1 MVLILPFSRVT
12 AVDVTAY
19 LQSRF
24 SELLAE
30 LARHRHTPVA
40 TYRLQF
46 NAAFTFDQ
54 ARRLV
59 PYLHALGISD
69 CYASPYLKAR
79 PGSTHGYDVTDF
91 QALNPDVGSASAYE
105 TYVETLQQFGMGQV
119 LDMVPN
125 HMGVLASDNAWWRD
139 VLEHGPA
146 SVYAGF
152 FDIDWQPPKAMLH
165 NKVLLPV
172 LGAAYGAVLDNQE
185 LCLTYEAGQFE
196 VHYYEHRLPITP
208 CSTAAIWRACVEEL
222 RQQLADDD
230 RQLLELQSIVT
241 ALDHLP
247 PFTERDPD
255 KIAERYRETAVIRQR
270 VTSLYE
276 DCAVLREA
284 LARVVQRFN
293 GTRGVSRSFDC
304 LHDLLEAQPY
314 RLCSWRVASD
324 EINYRRFFDINDL
337 AAIRQEEPAVF
348 EATHAF
354 VLELVVAGKITG
366 LRIDHPDGLF
376 DPLGY
381 FQALQSDY
389 VRRRCRHLFADRAA
403 DTPADGL
410 EEALLARYVDESQAH
425 PRTPE
430 ARPLYVVV
438 EKILEDPEQLPA
450 TWPLDGTTGYDF
462 LNRLNGLFVDG
473 NSAGAFRELYA
484 DFVGRREEFADL
496 LYAAKKLIME
506 TSMASEVAYLGV
518 ELDRLSETNRMWRDL
533 TRNRLTAALR
543 EVIACFPVYRTYI
556 RSDAEGVCQADRAAI
571 TTAVARARHRN
582 PAVGPAVFDY
592 LYDIL
597 LLHYPPQTT
606 EAERQAQLRWVRK
619 FQQVTGPVMAKGLED
634 TAFYRYTPL
643 ASLNEVGG
651 SPEHFGISVQALH
664 RQNLIRQQR
673 WPTAMSS
680 TSTHDTKRSEDVRA
694 RLNVLSEMPQQ
705 WHDSLWHW
713 HGLNQGHKTEV
724 DGHLVPSRQEEYLL
738 YQTLLGAYP
747 LEEPTPDAA
756 ADFRTRVQAYM
767 RKALRE
773 AKVHTSWINQ
783 NEAYE
788 AGVER
793 FIEAVLDETSSRR
806 FLEAFRAL
814 GRTVAHFGLWNALA
828 QTLLKLTGPGVPD
841 IYQGCELWDF
851 SLVDPDNRRA
861 VDFARRRQY
870 LAELQQ
876 RCRESPAGRLELGQ
890 QLMQQ
895 RLDGRIKLYVI
906 WQSLQF
912 RRAHA
917 SLFLAGDYIPLEA
930 SGTGHEHVFAFGRV
944 HESQAVLVLVPRLL
958 TRLLSGRSEVPCGAQ
973 VWGDTRVVIPESLS
987 SPAYRHLFTG
997 ETISPVRRDGL
1008 ADLNLADVLANFPV
1022 AVLHRPEI

>member
-1 MVLILPFSRVT
+1 MVLILT
-12 AVDVTAY
+12 IH
-19 LQSRF
+19 LQSR
-24 SELLAE
+24 SAELLAE
-30 LARHRHTPVA
+30 LARQRHTPVA

-54 ARRLV
+54 ARELV

-79 PGSTHGYDVTDF
+79 QGSAHGYDVTDF
-91 QALNPDVGSASAYE
+91 QALNPEVGSASAYE
-105 TYVETLQQFGMGQV
+105 TYVETLQQYGMGQL

-146 SVYAGF
+146 SAYAGF

-172 LGAAYGAVLDNQE
+172 LGAAYGVVLDNQE
-185 LCLTYEAGQFE
+185 LCLTYAAGQFE

-222 RQQLADDD
+222 QLQLAEDDG
-230 RQLLELQSIVT
+230 QFLELQSIIT
-241 ALDHLP
+241 ALEHLP
-247 PFTERDPD
+247 PYTERNPD
-255 KIAERYRETAVIRQR
+255 KIAERYRETTVIRQR
-270 VTSLYE
+270 VTALYE
-276 DCAVLREA
+276 ASTALRKA
-284 LARVVQRFN
+284 LAHVVQRFN
-293 GTRGVSRSFDC
+293 GTRGVPRSFDR

-354 VLELVVAGKITG
+354 VLDLVVAGKITG

-381 FQALQSDY
+381 FQALQSAY
-389 VRRRCRHLFADRAA
+389 VRRRCQRLC
-403 DTPADGL
+403 ADGAP
-410 EEALLARYVDESQAH
+410 EAQADALAETLLARYVDEAQSR
-425 PRTPE
+425 PRAPE

-438 EKILEDPEQLPA
+438 EKILEGPEQLPA
-450 TWPLDGTTGYDF
+450 TWPVDGTTGYDF
-462 LNRLNGLFVDG
+462 LNQLNGLFVDG
-473 NSAGAFRELYA
+473 SSAGAFRELYA
-484 DFVGRREEFADL
+484 DFIGRHEEFADV

-506 TSMASEVAYLGV
+506 TSMASEVVYLGV
-518 ELDRLSETNRMWRDL
+518 ELDRLSETHRTWRDF

-556 RSDAEGVCQADRAAI
+556 RSDAEGVSEADRAVI
-571 TTAVARARHRN
+571 TTAVARARHHN
-582 PAVGPAVFDY
+582 PAVVPAVFDY
-592 LYDIL
+592 LSDIL
-597 LLHYPPQTT
+597 LLRYPPHNTA
-606 EAERQAQLRWVRK
+606 AERQAQLRFVRK

-651 SPEHFGISVQALH
+651 SPEHFGTSVQAFH
-664 RQNLIRQQR
+664 RQNLVRQQR
-673 WPTAMSS
+673 WPAAMSS

-694 RLNVLSEMPQQ
+694 RLNVLSEIPQQ

-713 HGLNQGHKTEV
+713 HRLNQGHKAEV
-724 DGHLVPSRQEEYLL
+724 DGQLVPNRQEEYLL

-747 LEEPTPDAA
+747 LEDPTPDDG
-756 ADFRTRVQAYM
+756 ADFRSRVQAYM

-788 AGVER
+788 AAVDR
-793 FIEAVLDETSSRR
+793 FVEAVLDDTSSGQ

-814 GRTVAHFGLWNALA
+814 FKTVAHFGLWNALA
-828 QTLLKLTGPGVPD
+828 QTLLKLTVPGVPD
-841 IYQGCELWDF
+841 VYQGCELWDF
-851 SLVDPDNRRA
+851 SLVDPDNRRP
-861 VDFARRRQY
+861 VDFARRQQY

-876 RCRESPAGRLELGQ
+876 RCREAPSRRLELAQ
-890 QLMQQ
+890 ELVQQ
-895 RLDGRIKLYVI
+895 RLDGRLKLYVI
-906 WQSLQF
+906 WQSLHW

-917 SLFLAGDYIPLEA
+917 SLFFAGDYIPLEA
-930 SGTGHEHVFAFGRV
+930 SGARHEHVFAFGRL
-944 HESQAVLVLVPRLL
+944 HERQVAVVLVPRLL
-958 TRLLSGRSEVPCGAQ
+958 TRLLSGHLEVPCGAQ
-973 VWGDTRVVIPESLS
+973 IWGDTRIVIPERLS

-997 ETISPVRRDGL
+997 ETITPVRQDGFTE
-1008 ADLNLADVLANFPV
+1008 LNLADVSANFPV
-1022 AVLHRPEI
+1022 AVLHWPEV